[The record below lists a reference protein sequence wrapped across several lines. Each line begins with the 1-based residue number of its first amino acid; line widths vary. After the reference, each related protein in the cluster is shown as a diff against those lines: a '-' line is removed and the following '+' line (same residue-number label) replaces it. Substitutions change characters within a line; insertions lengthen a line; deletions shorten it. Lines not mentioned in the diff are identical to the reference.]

1 MNTSGAEY
9 ETEMEIDLREVLFVL
24 RRRIA
29 VILLVALLGA
39 TAAFGVTKYFM
50 TPKYT
55 STSMVYI
62 FSKST
67 SITSLADLQIG
78 SQLTVD
84 FETIGTSRPVMER
97 VISGLGLDM
106 NYEGLRKIVSI
117 SNPSSSRIL
126 KISVTHED
134 PVMACDICNAM
145 ADSVASRV
153 AEVLETDKPSTVE
166 EAVVADKPSS
176 PRTRRNVLLGAMLGF
191 LIAAAFV
198 LIRHFSDMTI
208 KDEDDVERDLGLSTL
223 AAIPNEG
230 SLGSEISRSRKHRK
244 KGKKKISRGKTAD
257 TKLS

>member
-1 MNTSGAEY
+1 
-9 ETEMEIDLREVLFVL
+9 MEIDLREVLFVL
-24 RRRIA
+24 RRKLA

-84 FETIGTSRPVMER
+84 FETIGASRPVLER
-97 VISGLGLDM
+97 VISGLDLDM
-106 NYEGLRKIVSI
+106 NYEGLRKIISI

-134 PVMACDICNAM
+134 PVLACDICNAM

-176 PRTRRNVLLGAMLGF
+176 PRVKRNILLGGMLGF

-198 LIRHFSDMTI
+198 LIQHFSDMTI
-208 KDEDDVERDLGLSTL
+208 KDEDDVERYLGLTTL
-223 AAIPNEG
+223 AAIPNEAT
-230 SLGSEISRSRKHRK
+230 LGSEISRTRKT
-244 KGKKKISRGKTAD
+244 KKKKRSRSSRGRVSDVKVQAKT
-257 TKLS
+257 K